1 MSIEKAL
8 MIMGGSMV
16 LVSALLSKYH
26 DPLWIWLTVFVGFNM
41 IQSSFTG
48 FCPPAFLM
56 KKMGVKSEAQKALE
70 QVSN

>member
-1 MSIEKAL
+1 MTIEKAL

-16 LVSALLSKYH
+16 ILSALLSKYH

-48 FCPPAFLM
+48 FCPPAMLM
-56 KKMGVKSEAQKALE
+56 KKMGVKSEAQKAME
-70 QVSN
+70 KTS